1 MKKKVAV
8 FMLFGQSNATGHGI
22 PMREEDY
29 ISEPM
34 KNVWGL
40 NRDPNQSFDSDHLE
54 FTGYTSHGMNL
65 AETQDNTYSVANC
78 LARLWQD
85 AIDGGET
92 LPDLYVIQIS
102 IGSQGVYDM
111 WWPDREKKLIPGVH
125 GTADISMYPLTVHVL
140 ELMKRHFDQNGIEP
154 DFIGMH
160 WRGGEQEVRRPIP
173 ELEGKLKATYLR
185 IFNGMREAMGHEF
198 PIVLHLMPYVEVFT
212 KEGNVD
218 TMHYINGLFE
228 ELAREMPKTTLFDP
242 RRAPWYGEPYVFYRW
257 DLIHYSEKTNR
268 WVAEQIFEEYKSR

>member
-1 MKKKVAV
+1 MLMKKKVAV

-29 ISEPM
+29 ISEPL

-40 NRDPNQSFDSDHLE
+40 NRNPNQSFDSDHLE

-140 ELMKRHFDQNGIEP
+140 ELMKRHFEQNGIEP

-218 TMHYINGLFE
+218 TMYYINGLFE

-257 DLIHYSEKTNR
+257 DLIHRGDFARRLALDK
-268 WVAEQIFEEYKSR
+268 AGG